1 MKESL
6 LEIAKITNEL
16 KQKELNVENY
26 KQTNV
31 ENSIKNNNRMNARNN
46 YTTILSILLIGMIII
61 TFTIITQ
68 RQRINIDCTMSG
80 INYDN
85 NANLWNDY
93 TSMKNSKIAYEQSQP
108 NMNLQNST
116 ITCKGN
122 IDISNL
128 ALMIGG

>member
-1 MKESL
+1 MKKESL

-16 KQKELNVENY
+16 KNKELNVENY

-46 YTTILSILLIGMIII
+46 YTIILSILLIGMIII
-61 TFTIITQ
+61 TFIIMTQ
-68 RQRINIDCTMSG
+68 RQRINVDCTMSG
-80 INYDN
+80 I
-85 NANLWNDY
+85 DY
-93 TSMKNSKIAYEQSQP
+93 NTELYTDASFNTQTL
-108 NMNLQNST
+108 NLQNST